1 MEHLPTQGCQ
11 KEAAAAGR
19 EVVMHRAS
27 DADVPVERV
36 NVIHRPCND
45 LPFCVINIRWAGGSL
60 FIPTGRQTSTNDQP
74 QPMSRPTHYSPV
86 ISRFVVSVL
95 YHEARHRRIPM
106 TRLTDE
112 LLLQALRGTPGW
124 QTATSLRITD
134 DSASNT
140 PAPGIAHAA

>member
-1 MEHLPTQGCQ
+1 MGW
-11 KEAAAAGR
+11 R
-19 EVVMHRAS
+19 FVVYT
-27 DADVPVERV
+27 
-36 NVIHRPCND
+36 N
-45 LPFCVINIRWAGGSL
+45 GS
-60 FIPTGRQTSTNDQP
+60 PPPPQYDQP
-74 QPMSRPTHYSPV
+74 QLMSRPTHYSPV

-95 YHEARHRRIPM
+95 YHEARQRRIPM

-140 PAPGIAHAA
+140 PAPGIAQAA